1 VATSHTVAQRS
12 SELLGTLVPAITQT
26 AALMQRIASASA
38 EQTNGLSEVN
48 GAMRGVDQAT
58 QRNAAAAQQLAA
70 TAAEMAAQAEV
81 LQDLISTFKLA
92 A

>member
-1 VATSHTVAQRS
+1 LS
-12 SELLGTLVPAITQT
+12 TLVPAIAQT
-26 AALMQRIASASA
+26 ASLMQRIAFASA
-38 EQTNGLSEVN
+38 EQTNGLSEVTS
-48 GAMRGVDQAT
+48 AMRGVDQAT

-70 TAAEMAAQAEV
+70 TAAEMSAQAEV

>member
-1 VATSHTVAQRS
+1 
-12 SELLGTLVPAITQT
+12 
-26 AALMQRIASASA
+26 MQRIATASA

-70 TAAEMAAQAEV
+70 TAAEMSAQAEV